1 MMMRKKKK
9 EAYSYGGTARS
20 PYIKGGYR
28 MEKAEGGKVY
38 NNIRD
43 MEKAYMGMDY
53 NESMRQ
59 K

>member
-1 MMMRKKKK
+1 MMMMKKKK
-9 EAYSYGGTARS
+9 EPYSYGGTTRS
-20 PYIKGGYR
+20 LYMKGGNR

-38 NNIRD
+38 NTVRD
-43 MEKAYMGMDY
+43 MEKACMGMDY

>member
-9 EAYSYGGTARS
+9 EAYSYGGKTRS
-20 PYIKGGYR
+20 PYMMGGYR

-38 NNIRD
+38 SNIRD
-43 MEKAYMGMDY
+43 MEKACMGMDY

>member
-1 MMMRKKKK
+1 MMMMKKKK

-20 PYIKGGYR
+20 PYMGGGYR

-43 MEKAYMGMDY
+43 MEKACMGMDY

>member
-20 PYIKGGYR
+20 PYMGGGYR

-43 MEKAYMGMDY
+43 MEKACMGMDY

>member
-1 MMMRKKKK
+1 M
-9 EAYSYGGTARS
+9 G
-20 PYIKGGYR
+20 GGYR

-43 MEKAYMGMDY
+43 MEKACMGMDY

>member
-1 MMMRKKKK
+1 MIRKEKKGP
-9 EAYSYGGTARS
+9 YSYGGKARS
-20 PYIKGGYR
+20 SYTMGGSR

-43 MEKAYMGMDY
+43 MEKACMGMDY

>member
-1 MMMRKKKK
+1 MRKKKK

-20 PYIKGGYR
+20 PYMGGGYR

-43 MEKAYMGMDY
+43 MEKACMGMDY

>member
-1 MMMRKKKK
+1 MIRKEKK
-9 EAYSYGGTARS
+9 EAYSYGGKARS
-20 PYIKGGYR
+20 SYTMGGVYR

-43 MEKAYMGMDY
+43 MEKACMGMDY

>member
-1 MMMRKKKK
+1 MRKKKK
-9 EAYSYGGTARS
+9 EAYGYGGTARS
-20 PYIKGGYR
+20 PYMGGGYR

-38 NNIRD
+38 SNIRD
-43 MEKAYMGMDY
+43 MEKACMGMDY